1 MTKFQQRHY
10 EAIALVCQEYRGH
23 IEHFQ
28 TAPNRRA
35 WQSEFEGRL
44 ADMFAQ
50 DNRLFQ
56 RERFL
61 AACLPGANVK
71 ARTRYMIPPIPEAYR

>member
-1 MTKFQQRHY
+1 MAHFNKRHY

-28 TAPNRRA
+28 TAAQRRA
-35 WQSEFEGRL
+35 FQAEIEGRL
-44 ADMFAQ
+44 ADMFGR
-50 DNRLFQ
+50 DNGLFK
-56 RERFL
+56 RDRFL

-71 ARTRYMIPPIPEAYR
+71 LRTRYKVAV